1 MHSFRLFLV
10 RLFFRFSV
18 IYITWFL
25 VLPKVKLLAY
35 PVGFDN
41 ISFLVLYPLRIRK
54 PIIDIWDKAEEMEY
68 VYDWLSSDRYEIKDY
83 DVSKIKRAIERE
95 GEREKDGGKVA

>member
-1 MHSFRLFLV
+1 MFG
-10 RLFFRFSV
+10 SV

-35 PVGFDN
+35 PVVFDN
-41 ISFLVLYPLRIRK
+41 ISFLVLYPLLIRN
-54 PIIDIWDKAEEMEY
+54 PIIDIWDKTEEMEY